1 MRKHKLH
8 IVPRHMGGGDE
19 PENLIELSVE
29 DHALAH
35 KELWEKHG
43 LEEDRIAWLALS
55 GQMTMTEAKILS
67 QEAGRLRGSANVKDH
82 RSGAIANLKKNP
94 HIHSL
99 GGKARAKKMNVKG
112 YWKWVTNEVKDTKV
126 PYKELDSFLKENPT
140 YRRGRCYLKIQKP

>member
-1 MRKHKLH
+1 
-8 IVPRHMGGGDE
+8 MGGGDE

-82 RSGAIANLKKNP
+82 SSGGIANLKKNP

-99 GGKARAKKMNVKG
+99 GGKARAKQMNVKG
-112 YWKWVTNEVKDTKV
+112 YWKWVTDGTRHTKV
-126 PYKELDSFLKENPT
+126 PSTELDSFLAENPT
-140 YRRGRCYLKIQKP
+140 YRKGRLSYLKIQKP